1 MTKLVTVTAPNG
13 ARIQVAEHLAPR
25 FQGFINDIS
34 AAGVEIRKGES
45 GGYAD
50 RNIRGSNKRSMHADG
65 AAVDINWGQNE
76 LGRRD
81 GGALAAQLGE
91 DKVREFATAHGLK
104 WGHDFKGRKDPMHF
118 EALHN
123 WEAPAGYGTT
133 AVATTGTNEVPAA
146 GMKPLALLANT
157 PETLA
162 ALRNAPSTAVAA
174 TAGAPTGATAAS
186 SPPTQLTAADI
197 GPSALAQALRGIGGS
212 SAVVVRLPC
221 NRCRQ

>member
-1 MTKLVTVTAPNG
+1 MPTGTSVARTNEACTQTA
-13 ARIQVAEHLAPR
+13 
-25 FQGFINDIS
+25 S
-34 AAGVEIRKGES
+34 
-45 GGYAD
+45 
-50 RNIRGSNKRSMHADG
+50 
-65 AAVDINWGQNE
+65 AVDINWGQNE

-174 TAGAPTGATAAS
+174 TAGATYRRDRSSLPANAAH
-186 SPPTQLTAADI
+186 PAADI

-212 SAVVVRLPC
+212 SGGGGQVAMQPLPST
-221 NRCRQ
+221 